1 MKGYVRQSLFCPQKK
16 ELNLFMSKK
25 KNTRDSTDSLGG
37 SIVSNFM

>member
-25 KNTRDSTDSLGG
+25 KKIPETVQ
-37 SIVSNFM
+37 IH